1 MKVKELIL
9 KLQKCD
15 QDLEVL
21 AGYSSDNPLTDA
33 TEVTSILQITMS
45 DKKEENTV
53 VLRLGEQVI

>member
-15 QDLEVL
+15 QDLDVF
-21 AGYSSDNPLTDA
+21 AGYGSDNPLTDT

-53 VLRLGEQVI
+53 VLRLGE

>member
-15 QDLEVL
+15 QDLDVL

-45 DKKEENTV
+45 DKKKKI
-53 VLRLGEQVI
+53 QWC

>member
-15 QDLEVL
+15 QELDVF
-21 AGYSSDNPLTDA
+21 ASYSSDNPLTDS

-45 DKKEENTV
+45 DKEEENTV
-53 VLRLGEQVI
+53 VLRLGE

>member
-15 QDLEVL
+15 QELEVF
-21 AGYSSDNPLTDA
+21 AGYSGDNPLTDV
-33 TEVTSILQITMS
+33 TEVTSILQITMF

-53 VLRLGEQVI
+53 VLRLGE

>member
-15 QDLEVL
+15 QELDVF
-21 AGYSSDNPLTDA
+21 ASYSSDNPLTDS

-45 DKKEENTV
+45 DKEEENTV
-53 VLRLGEQVI
+53 VLRL

>member
-15 QDLEVL
+15 QDLDVL

-33 TEVTSILQITMS
+33 TEVTSILKITMS

-53 VLRLGEQVI
+53 VLRLGE

>member
-15 QDLEVL
+15 QELDVL
-21 AGYSSDNPLTDA
+21 ACYSSDNPLTDT

-53 VLRLGEQVI
+53 VLRLGE